1 LLFPFVVMFCS
12 KIHRVFLFL
21 MFHSFVPHSDSIC
34 SFALALVPLK
44 SYFVPWSLY
53 FYSSRCSAFRFNL
66 FLRSIVVSF
75 CSHVLF
81 QNTWSIFVP
90 YVPQFCCLFRF
101 NLFLRASFSPFEIM
115 FCSVVSIFCSSCCSA
130 FRFNLFLRFYCCFL
144 L

>member
-1 LLFPFVVMFCS
+1 MEYF
-12 KIHRVFLFL
+12 FLIFQ
-21 MFHSFVPHSDSIC
+21 SFVAHSDSIC
-34 SFALALVPLK
+34 SFVLALVPLK
-44 SYFVPWSLY
+44 SCFVPWSLH
-53 FYSSRCSAFRFNL
+53 FYSSCWSVFRFNL

-90 YVPQFCCLFRF
+90 CISQFCCLFRF

-115 FCSVVSIFCSSCCSA
+115 FCSVVSIFLFPML
-130 FRFNLFLRFYCCFL
+130 FRVQIQFVPSLYCCFL